1 MRISEDISRRNPLTG
16 ALMIFSIVLLIVL
29 QVLWLAASWR
39 EAREDF
45 RKETNG
51 LFRHTIFAMQDSML
65 FRNTTPVPGD
75 PPFFTLKFF
84 SDSLRSS
91 ADRDLFVDR
100 IRRRDSSSVMEVF
113 ITKNDKDS
121 VEHLIPQLA
130 RRMRMDRR
138 NSKFI
143 VHLGPDSLNT
153 DSIQAKFRET
163 LSSAGLQ
170 VSFNVIQMRKSRPG
184 RTLPPPPLDGVVV
197 SEWVPFNPVRY
208 YAVQFA
214 SADRVFWKA
223 ITPQILFC
231 IFLTLLTTGSFYTM
245 NRSMRSQRR
254 LMQMKN
260 DFISNISHELK
271 TPVSTVTVAIEALE
285 RFKGLDDP
293 AKTGEYLMMAKSE
306 LQRLTLMVDRILQTA
321 SSGVGAT
328 PGSRILVNMDKIVGE
343 VLDSLKLLFEKHRI
357 HPNYDKRGSD
367 FSLHGD
373 PQQLTTLVYNLLDNA
388 LKYTRE
394 APIISLILEDHVD
407 ELVLSVRD
415 NGVGIP
421 EQYHKRVFEKF
432 FRVPSG
438 DVHDIRGYG
447 LGLSYVA
454 SVVKEHHG
462 SITLDSAPGEGTCFV
477 VRLPKNG
484 DQ

>member
-75 PPFFTLKFF
+75 PPFFTPKFF

-214 SADRVFWKA
+214 S
-223 ITPQILFC
+223 
-231 IFLTLLTTGSFYTM
+231 
-245 NRSMRSQRR
+245 
-254 LMQMKN
+254 
-260 DFISNISHELK
+260 
-271 TPVSTVTVAIEALE
+271 
-285 RFKGLDDP
+285 
-293 AKTGEYLMMAKSE
+293 
-306 LQRLTLMVDRILQTA
+306 
-321 SSGVGAT
+321 
-328 PGSRILVNMDKIVGE
+328 
-343 VLDSLKLLFEKHRI
+343 
-357 HPNYDKRGSD
+357 
-367 FSLHGD
+367 
-373 PQQLTTLVYNLLDNA
+373 
-388 LKYTRE
+388 
-394 APIISLILEDHVD
+394 
-407 ELVLSVRD
+407 
-415 NGVGIP
+415 
-421 EQYHKRVFEKF
+421 
-432 FRVPSG
+432 
-438 DVHDIRGYG
+438 
-447 LGLSYVA
+447 
-454 SVVKEHHG
+454 
-462 SITLDSAPGEGTCFV
+462 
-477 VRLPKNG
+477 
-484 DQ
+484 

>member
-1 MRISEDISRRNPLTG
+1 
-16 ALMIFSIVLLIVL
+16 
-29 QVLWLAASWR
+29 
-39 EAREDF
+39 
-45 RKETNG
+45 
-51 LFRHTIFAMQDSML
+51 
-65 FRNTTPVPGD
+65 
-75 PPFFTLKFF
+75 
-84 SDSLRSS
+84 
-91 ADRDLFVDR
+91 
-100 IRRRDSSSVMEVF
+100 
-113 ITKNDKDS
+113 
-121 VEHLIPQLA
+121 
-130 RRMRMDRR
+130 
-138 NSKFI
+138 
-143 VHLGPDSLNT
+143 
-153 DSIQAKFRET
+153 
-163 LSSAGLQ
+163 
-170 VSFNVIQMRKSRPG
+170 
-184 RTLPPPPLDGVVV
+184 
-197 SEWVPFNPVRY
+197 
-208 YAVQFA
+208 
-214 SADRVFWKA
+214 
-223 ITPQILFC
+223 TPQILFC

-394 APIISLILEDHVD
+394 APTISLILEDRVD

-462 SITLDSAPGEGTCFV
+462 SITLDSVPGEGTCFV